1 MKEELMKKPLL
12 SRGSV
17 YRLKLELVNQF
28 IYGADEDLGMDSE
41 EKQEFLRLAKAE
53 KGISREVLVPGTMNL
68 HGMHFMIQKLFGWQN
83 SHLHNFCISEQEFVA
98 LASGK
103 VGGWLDLCGS
113 LLHFPIGDYSDF
125 CWDDDYKPEQSLKT
139 WLRRKYTGPYIQKAV
154 CDTYYDSRKKVENF
168 RAHYPKFKDNVTLKK
183 MNDQIMLEQPLN
195 ILTERLTLGE
205 LLLRKAPKEGKE
217 RDVAY
222 AAWRR
227 SLDEK
232 KAEVDKTLGELSQ
245 RKIQNLNEAMEEL
258 KSWRAER
265 AHIDQCVYMGM
276 NDILKNTGYS
286 AQELMEDAE
295 YFIPMYERK
304 CKKLFTEYNP
314 RLDPLFDTLYYE
326 YDFGDGWCVK
336 ITVLDQYDR
345 ENQYSQDGQEVDEEL
360 QEILA
365 YVDAKESPRCTASDG
380 LNLVDDVGGISG
392 FMDMLRTLEGDD
404 EEEKRSMK
412 AWARGLGWT
421 GKISKPE
428 KML

>member
-1 MKEELMKKPLL
+1 
-12 SRGSV
+12 
-17 YRLKLELVNQF
+17 
-28 IYGADEDLGMDSE
+28 
-41 EKQEFLRLAKAE
+41 
-53 KGISREVLVPGTMNL
+53 
-68 HGMHFMIQKLFGWQN
+68 
-83 SHLHNFCISEQEFVA
+83 
-98 LASGK
+98 
-103 VGGWLDLCGS
+103 
-113 LLHFPIGDYSDF
+113 
-125 CWDDDYKPEQSLKT
+125 
-139 WLRRKYTGPYIQKAV
+139 
-154 CDTYYDSRKKVENF
+154 
-168 RAHYPKFKDNVTLKK
+168 
-183 MNDQIMLEQPLN
+183 
-195 ILTERLTLGE
+195 
-205 LLLRKAPKEGKE
+205 
-217 RDVAY
+217 
-222 AAWRR
+222 
-227 SLDEK
+227 
-232 KAEVDKTLGELSQ
+232 
-245 RKIQNLNEAMEEL
+245 
-258 KSWRAER
+258 
-265 AHIDQCVYMGM
+265 
-276 NDILKNTGYS
+276 
-286 AQELMEDAE
+286 MEDAE

-314 RLDPLFDTLYYE
+314 RLEPLFDTLYYE